1 MKKTIFIILF
11 SCIAFSNDS
20 TKVQKYDSLN
30 DVFLYTGIGNDSLKS
45 DYFVMNLKEVLDE
58 DDLFHK
64 KLKRVIQK
72 YEKRK
77 DSIEELKLKFDS
89 GLDHKNGKKIN
100 EDIFLIKNPTNFY
113 FIGGLLSSLIIA
125 PLLTD
130 ISDIISWLNGEDEE
144 NNDPFYD
151 ADEEEKRRNNRD
163 ENIKSFG
170 KFTFLPGISII
181 AIGYLGSKY
190 KIGQKERIITE
201 DELIMPN
208 LLEFFKENELDM
220 AIKIYNK
227 KIKI

>member
-1 MKKTIFIILF
+1 MKNAIFIILI
-11 SCIAFSNDS
+11 SCIALSNDL
-20 TKVQKYDSLN
+20 TKIQKYEPSN
-30 DVFLYTGIGNDSLKS
+30 DVFLYSGAENDSLKS
-45 DYFVMNLKEVLDE
+45 DYFIMNLKEVLDK

-64 KLKRVIQK
+64 KIKSVIRK

-77 DSIEELKLKFDS
+77 DLIEDLKLKFNS
-89 GLDHKNGKKIN
+89 GLDHENGKKIN
-100 EDIFLIKNPTNFY
+100 EDVFLIKNPNNFY
-113 FIGGLLSSLIIA
+113 FVGGLLSSLIIA

-130 ISDIISWLNGEDEE
+130 ISDITDWLNGEDEE

-151 ADEEEKRRNNRD
+151 ADEEEERRNNRD
-163 ENIKSFG
+163 ENVKSFG

-181 AIGYLGSKY
+181 AIGYFGSKY
-190 KIGQKERIITE
+190 KIGQKERIITK

-220 AIKIYNK
+220 AIKIYNS